1 MTKRTQRQSTIP
13 LENRYARKA
22 LDKRPENNK
31 QETIVPSDTAKAL
44 IEVGSNMTNQQI
56 DQDMLAMLKQI
67 NEQLKQMQSPSNDCQ
82 QKQGQQ
88 STNPHQS
95 LPPEAMASEELQ
107 KLFSQLLKNQEGQQN
122 QSEEQ
127 IQSQNIEP
135 NQFNKEQQGQSS
147 GKKSKNGAI
156 AVQTAAQVLA
166 EAQYELA
173 NELDVSL
180 KKLKQVISE
189 SEKIADKISNLLG
202 QGNTTNK

>member
-1 MTKRTQRQSTIP
+1 MTKRTQRQSTNP
-13 LENRYARKA
+13 LENRCARKA

-31 QETIVPSDTAKAL
+31 QETIIPSDTAKAL

-67 NEQLKQMQSPSNDCQ
+67 NEQLKQRQSQSNDCQ
-82 QKQGQQ
+82 QTQRPQ
-88 STNPHQS
+88 STNQQNQP
-95 LPPEAMASEELQ
+95 PPEAMISEELK

-122 QSEEQ
+122 QSEELQ
-127 IQSQNIEP
+127 QSQNIEP
-135 NQFNKEQQGQSS
+135 QFNNDQQGQAS
-147 GKKSKNGAI
+147 GEKSKKSTI

-189 SEKIADKISNLLG
+189 SEKIAEKISNLLG
-202 QGNTTNK
+202 EGNTTNK

>member
-1 MTKRTQRQSTIP
+1 MTKRTQRQSTNP

-22 LDKRPENNK
+22 LDKRTENNK

-67 NEQLKQMQSPSNDCQ
+67 NEQLKQRQSQSNDCQ
-82 QKQGQQ
+82 QTQRPQ
-88 STNPHQS
+88 STNQQNQP
-95 LPPEAMASEELQ
+95 PPEAMISEELK

-122 QSEEQ
+122 QSEELQ
-127 IQSQNIEP
+127 QSQNIEP
-135 NQFNKEQQGQSS
+135 QFNNDQQGQAS
-147 GKKSKNGAI
+147 GEKSKKSTI

-189 SEKIADKISNLLG
+189 SEKIAEKISNLLG
-202 QGNTTNK
+202 EGNTTNK